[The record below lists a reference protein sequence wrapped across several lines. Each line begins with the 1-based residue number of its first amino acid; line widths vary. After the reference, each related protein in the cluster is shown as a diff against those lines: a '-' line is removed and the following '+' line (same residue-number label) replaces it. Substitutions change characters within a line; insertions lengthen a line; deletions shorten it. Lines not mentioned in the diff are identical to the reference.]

1 MKKKLVIIDGMSIFY
16 RGFFAMPG
24 LSLPDGTP
32 TGGVFGF
39 ASIAIEVIKQLKPD
53 YVAVAWDVKN
63 TSTHK
68 RREIFNDY
76 KAGRQK
82 PPQEF
87 YDQIPLL
94 HQMLEAFGWPLYELE
109 NYEADDIMGTFSEI
123 ASDKNIKTCIVTG
136 DYDMLQLLNNNVS
149 VYITKKGSEL
159 LKFDEPAFEQKYGV
173 KVSQFVD
180 YKALVGD
187 KSDNIPGVTGVG
199 PKAAEKLLNQFSNLE
214 KIYENLDV
222 QKGALKTKLE
232 NSKDNAFMSKE
243 LANIFCDAPIVP
255 DWHKMDT
262 KNTDLAEVF
271 NVLKKFRFESLIQ
284 RLPEFMQG
292 GESGREH
299 QINSLEI
306 VNYQVLEPQIF
317 LSEKCMLYQKNDE
330 VFISPNK
337 DLMAK
342 IELNNLQ
349 KIVDNLKIIT
359 FGGGK
364 ICHFLLRQNIKLPD
378 AIYDIKQMAF
388 LLNPLERGREVKDVT
403 GYDGDDVGQILARL
417 WEVYRQQ
424 QKDLKELPSILSV
437 AEKLDFPLIPIL
449 ARMEY
454 LGILIDDK
462 FFMQFSK
469 DLKKQVQKVEQQIY
483 NMVDVEFNI
492 GSPKQLSEILF
503 TKLMLPIAGIKK
515 GKTGYS
521 TGQKELDKLRG
532 THPII
537 ELIEEY
543 REAKKLQNT
552 YVDVLPELADDKKVI
567 HTTFNQDAAGTG
579 RLSSTDPNLQNIP
592 IRTDLGKKVRQGFIP
607 REGKIFVQA
616 DYSQFELRLV
626 AVMSG
631 DQQMIDDFNNGIDI
645 HAKTAS
651 DVFRIELSEVTKE
664 QRRAAKIV
672 NFGVLYGM
680 SPHGL
685 SQASGMFFSEAK
697 QFIDDYFAVR
707 PLVKK
712 YIDDTVELAKT
723 QGFVQT
729 LDGRRR
735 PTPDIHSSNFIV
747 RQSAERAAANMPIQG
762 TEADLMKKAMIGLEK
777 VLPEDAHQVL
787 QVHDSILVECND
799 QDKDKVAKILQEIMQ
814 SVAPELPVKL
824 DVDVTFG
831 KHWNDL

>member
-87 YDQIPLL
+87 YDQIPIL

-567 HTTFNQDAAGTG
+567 HTTFNQDAVGTG

>member
-712 YIDDTVELAKT
+712 YIYDTVELAKT

>member
-403 GYDGDDVGQILARL
+403 GYDGDDAGQILARL

-503 TKLMLPIAGIKK
+503 TKLMLPTAGIKK